1 MGLFKKKR
9 RNLLEIKKLRFGY
22 EERPVL
28 RGVDLSIE
36 AGRILAL
43 VGPSGSG
50 KSTLL
55 KIMAGELRK
64 AGGKIIRRRK
74 GLISHAKIAYVPQEI
89 ALLPNLT
96 LEENIIIFG
105 NIFGVSSRKAIM
117 KGRELASS
125 LEMEDKLNRK
135 INTFSGG
142 QKVRANI
149 ICSLLHDPDIVLL
162 DEPFTGLDFR
172 NRMLLW
178 KFSMELKR
186 ARKAVV
192 LTTHNLEEAGK
203 FCDEIAILKDG
214 RIIARGNEERIRR
227 VLKAKVWV
235 EMEIKNVSNMS
246 KLIPRIKEMCEE
258 NEIFLVE
265 YPTLKRLAFIME
277 NEEKISLIEALLRKE
292 GVEFKVIER
301 KTPTLD
307 ETFLKVSAA

>member
-1 MGLFKKKR
+1 MVLFKKKR
-9 RNLLEIKKLRFGY
+9 RSLLEIKKLRFGY
-22 EERPVL
+22 KERSVL
-28 RGVDLSIE
+28 KGVDLSIK

-64 AGGKIIRRRK
+64 SEGRIIRKRK

-105 NIFGVSSRKAIM
+105 NIFGVSSKKAIM
-117 KGRELASS
+117 KGRKLASS
-125 LEMEDKLNRK
+125 LEMEDRLNGK
-135 INTFSGG
+135 VSTFSGG

-149 ICSLLHDPDIVLL
+149 ICSLLHDPDILLL
-162 DEPFTGLDFR
+162 DEPFTGLDFG

-178 KFSMELKR
+178 KFLMGLKR
-186 ARKAVV
+186 ARKAVL

-214 RIIARGNEERIRR
+214 KIIVRGDEDRIRR
-227 VLKAKVWV
+227 VLKARIWV

-246 KLIPRIKEMCEE
+246 KLIPKIKKICEK

-265 YPTLKRLAFIME
+265 YPTLKRLAFMME
-277 NEEKISLIEALLRKE
+277 NEEKISLIEALLRKD
-292 GVEFKVIER
+292 GVRFKVVEL